1 MNTRLLTTLA
11 MCALL
16 GGCSGTGSM
25 ANLQQFVATAD
36 AGYRPPVKPVPKIA
50 APHVVAFDMHHF
62 IDPFEPFSM
71 RLARRGPNPNLH
83 VPKGPLQR
91 YPLDALRVVGTL
103 STGHKLWALITT
115 PHGATHRAQ
124 VGTDV
129 GEHYG
134 TIVRITPKKIYI
146 VETVA
151 GPTGWVKQPATL
163 EIK

>member
-1 MNTRLLTTLA
+1 MTRRLLITLA
-11 MCALL
+11 LCGLV

-25 ANLQQFVATAD
+25 AHLQQFVATAD
-36 AGYRPPVKPVPKIA
+36 AGYRPPVKPVPKIV
-50 APHVVAFDMHHF
+50 APHIVAFNMHHF

-71 RLARRGPNPNLH
+71 RLSARGPNPNLH
-83 VPKGPLQR
+83 VPKGPLQH

-103 STGHKLWALITT
+103 SAGHKLWALITT
-115 PHGATHRAQ
+115 PDGSTHRAH

-134 TIVRITPKKIYI
+134 TIVRITRKKIYI